1 MNSRKA
7 RKYVR
12 LILVFI
18 LGYLLALNVHG
29 GQRVETR
36 IFDGG
41 NSGGRNHVSLERS
54 IDMDLFWDVWGII
67 NQDYVYTEQIEEEQD
82 RVEGAIQGMLDS
94 LDDPYTLFM
103 DADEAAAFEQSL
115 HGELQGIGAEVS
127 KKNGLITVVSPL
139 KNTPAA
145 KAGIMPGDIIISI
158 DGEST
163 QYMSLHEAVMLIRG
177 ELGTKVLLE
186 ISRRGEAEFLKIEV
200 TRDEIRFDSVTWK
213 ILEGGV
219 AYIEIIQFDDNTFKN
234 LNSVINQ
241 LLLENANGIILDL
254 RNNSGGYLDVSVDV
268 LSEFAS
274 GRKKAVLMKSR
285 NKENNKIL
293 YTSGRA
299 RLDDFPLVVLING
312 GSASASEIVAGAV
325 HDWRRG
331 VLIGEK
337 SFGKGSVQ
345 ELRSLDG
352 GAQLRITVAKW
363 NTPNDVNIDKEGIEP
378 DIKVEKTTDDHN
390 NDRDP
395 QLDCALEYL
404 DKGSCSQEVKGS

>member
-1 MNSRKA
+1 M
-7 RKYVR
+7 
-12 LILVFI
+12 
-18 LGYLLALNVHG
+18 
-29 GQRVETR
+29 
-36 IFDGG
+36 
-41 NSGGRNHVSLERS
+41 
-54 IDMDLFWDVWGII
+54 
-67 NQDYVYTEQIEEEQD
+67 
-82 RVEGAIQGMLDS
+82 
-94 LDDPYTLFM
+94 
-103 DADEAAAFEQSL
+103 
-115 HGELQGIGAEVS
+115 
-127 KKNGLITVVSPL
+127 
-139 KNTPAA
+139 
-145 KAGIMPGDIIISI
+145 
-158 DGEST
+158 
-163 QYMSLHEAVMLIRG
+163 
-177 ELGTKVLLE
+177 
-186 ISRRGEAEFLKIEV
+186 
-200 TRDEIRFDSVTWK
+200 
-213 ILEGGV
+213 
-219 AYIEIIQFDDNTFKN
+219 
-234 LNSVINQ
+234 
-241 LLLENANGIILDL
+241 
-254 RNNSGGYLDVSVDV
+254 DVSVDV